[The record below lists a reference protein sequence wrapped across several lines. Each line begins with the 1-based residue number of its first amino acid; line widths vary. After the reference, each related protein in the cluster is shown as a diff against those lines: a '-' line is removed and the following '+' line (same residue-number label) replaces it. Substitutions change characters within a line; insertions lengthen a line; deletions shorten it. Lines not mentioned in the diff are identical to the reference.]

1 MGKIGVFDK
10 NGQRRDIDGKK
21 GQVENDGFELF

>member
-10 NGQRRDIDGKK
+10 NGQRRDIDGKCV
-21 GQVENDGFELF
+21 QAENDDFELF